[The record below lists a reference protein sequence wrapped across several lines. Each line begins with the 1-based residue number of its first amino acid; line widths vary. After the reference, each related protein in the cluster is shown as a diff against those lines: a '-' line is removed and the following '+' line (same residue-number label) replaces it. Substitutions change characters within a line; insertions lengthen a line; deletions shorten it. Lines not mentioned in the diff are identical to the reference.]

1 MAKSFKQTGRKT
13 GLASATPF
21 KLAGAGMLCLALVA
35 CGGSDDDHDNNNGNV
50 PPAATAPGD
59 VVVLTAAGQLASFNR
74 TAPQTFLSSV
84 ALSGLATTTE
94 TLVGMDF
101 RPADN
106 LLYGISTTGVIY
118 TINPVTGVATRKSAL
133 APATAGGAAV
143 VLNGTS
149 FGVDFNPAAD
159 RLRVI
164 SNTGQSLRINVDTGA
179 TIVDG
184 IVTAPA
190 GAATA
195 AVTAAA
201 YTNSFA
207 GTVGTALYDIDT
219 VNDLVYLQNP
229 PNDGTL
235 TTPVPLG
242 VDASAAN
249 GFDIDATTNQG
260 FAALTVGGVTGLYA
274 INLAPVP
281 ATPGAAVRAATLI
294 NPIGTGTAVGGLAMR
309 QKAGPTMV
317 GLTSDSRLVSFKPAT
332 PGTLTSNVAI
342 TGLAAGET
350 VVGIDQRPADGK
362 VYGLSS
368 TGRLFTVLPATG
380 VATVVAT
387 LAADPADTT
396 APYTTFPAAGT
407 TFSVDFNPVADRLRV
422 ITSTGASL
430 RINVA
435 TGATT
440 TDGNINRAGGAPVVA
455 AAAYTNS
462 FAGTTATALY
472 DMERTSNVLSLQNPP
487 NDGTLVDV
495 GPLGTTIGTRVGFD
509 IGGGANGLAV
519 ATSSTTATGPSKL
532 FSVNI
537 ATGAL
542 TAITPAAPDAS
553 TGLVGGAAGPLLT
566 DIAVVF

>member
-1 MAKSFKQTGRKT
+1 
-13 GLASATPF
+13 LI
-21 KLAGAGMLCLALVA
+21 
-35 CGGSDDDHDNNNGNV
+35 
-50 PPAATAPGD
+50 
-59 VVVLTAAGQLASFNR
+59 
-74 TAPQTFLSSV
+74 
-84 ALSGLATTTE
+84 
-94 TLVGMDF
+94 GMDF

-106 LLYGISTTGVIY
+106 LLYGISNAGTIY
-118 TINPVTGVATRKSAL
+118 TIDPATGVATRKSAL
-133 APATAGGAAV
+133 TNATAGGAAIA
-143 VLNGTS
+143 LNGTS
-149 FGVDFNPAAD
+149 FGVDFNPTAD

-184 IVTAPA
+184 ILNG
-190 GAATA
+190 GAAGT
-195 AVTAAA
+195 AVTSAA

-207 GTVGTALYDIDT
+207 GTGTTALYDIDT
-219 VNDLVYLQNP
+219 ANDVLYLQNP

-235 TTPVPLG
+235 TTPIPLG
-242 VDASAAN
+242 FDASVAN

-281 ATPGAAVRAATLI
+281 ATVGAAVKAATLI
-294 NPIGTGTAVGGLAMR
+294 NPIGTGTTGIGGLALR

-342 TGLAAGET
+342 TGLATGET

-368 TGRLFTVLPATG
+368 SGRLFTVVPTTG

-396 APYTTFPAAGT
+396 DGNAPYSTFPVAGT
-407 TFSVDFNPVADRLRV
+407 VFAVDFNPVADRLRV

-440 TDGNINRAGGAPVVA
+440 TDGSINRAGAAPVVA

-487 NDGTLVDV
+487 NAGTLVDV
-495 GPLGTTIGTRVGFD
+495 GSLGVTLGSRVAFD

-532 FSVNI
+532 YSVNI

-542 TAITPAAPDAS
+542 TALAPSDTS
-553 TGLVGGAAGPLLT
+553 TGLVGGTAGPLLT

>member
-1 MAKSFKQTGRKT
+1 MAKNQKQTGRKAS
-13 GLASATPF
+13 LASATPF

-35 CGGSDDDHDNNNGNV
+35 CGGSDNDDNNNT
-50 PPAATAPGD
+50 PAPTAPGD
-59 VVVLTAAGQLASFNR
+59 VVVLTAAGQLATFNR

-84 ALSGLATTTE
+84 ALSGLATTGE

-118 TINPVTGVATRKSAL
+118 TIDPATGVATRKSAL

-159 RLRVI
+159 RLRVV
-164 SNTGQSLRINVDTGA
+164 SNTGQNLRINVDTGA

-184 IVTAPA
+184 IVNGGAA
-190 GAATA
+190 GAA
-195 AVTAAA
+195 VTSAA

-207 GTVGTALYDIDT
+207 GTGTTTLYDIDT
-219 VNDLVYLQNP
+219 ANDVLYVQNP

-235 TTPVPLG
+235 STPVPLG
-242 VDASAAN
+242 FDATAAN

-260 FAALTVGGVTGLYA
+260 FAALTVGGVTSLYA
-274 INLAPVP
+274 INLTPAAGAP
-281 ATPGAAVRAATLI
+281 AATRV
-294 NPIGTGTAVGGLAMR
+294 NAIGAGTTAVGGLALR

-368 TGRLFTVLPATG
+368 TGRLFTVVPTTG

-387 LAADPADTT
+387 LAADTTDTT

-435 TGATT
+435 TGATI
-440 TDGNINRAGGAPVVA
+440 TDGNINRAGAAPVVA

-495 GPLGTTIGTRVGFD
+495 GPLGTTLGARVGFD

-532 FSVNI
+532 FTVNL

-542 TAITPAAPDAS
+542 TALTPTDAS
-553 TGLVGGAAGPLLT
+553 TGLVGGATGPLLT

>member
-1 MAKSFKQTGRKT
+1 MAKNLKQTGRKAS
-13 GLASATPF
+13 LASATPF

-35 CGGSDDDHDNNNGNV
+35 CGGSDDDNNTNT

-74 TAPQTFLSSV
+74 AAPQTFLSSV
-84 ALSGLATTTE
+84 ALTGLAASGE

-118 TINPVTGVATRKSAL
+118 TIDPATGVATRKSAL

-143 VLNGTS
+143 VLNGTT

-159 RLRVI
+159 RLRVV
-164 SNTGQSLRINVDTGA
+164 SNTGQNLRINVDTGA
-179 TIVDG
+179 TTVDG
-184 IVTAPA
+184 IVNGGAA
-190 GAATA
+190 GAA
-195 AVTAAA
+195 VTSAA

-207 GTVGTALYDIDT
+207 GTAATTLYDIDT
-219 VNDLVYLQNP
+219 ANDVLYVQNP

-235 TTPVPLG
+235 STPVPLG
-242 VDASAAN
+242 FDATAAN

-260 FAALTVGGVTGLYA
+260 FAALTVGGVTSLYA
-274 INLAPVP
+274 INLAP
-281 ATPGAAVRAATLI
+281 AAGAPAATRV
-294 NPIGTGTAVGGLAMR
+294 NAIGTGTTAVGGLALR

-317 GLTSDSRLVSFKPAT
+317 GLTSDSRLVTFKPAT
-332 PGTLTSNVAI
+332 PGTLASNVAV
-342 TGLAAGET
+342 TGLATGET

-368 TGRLFTVLPATG
+368 TGRLFTVVPTTG

-396 APYTTFPAAGT
+396 APYTAFPAAGT

-440 TDGNINRAGGAPVVA
+440 TDGNINRAGAAPVVA

-495 GPLGTTIGTRVGFD
+495 GPLGTTIGARVGFD

-519 ATSSTTATGPSKL
+519 ASSSTTATGPSKL
-532 FSVNI
+532 FTVNL

-542 TAITPAAPDAS
+542 TALAPTDTS
-553 TGLVGGAAGPLLT
+553 TGLVGGATGPLLT
-566 DIAVVF
+566 DIAVAF